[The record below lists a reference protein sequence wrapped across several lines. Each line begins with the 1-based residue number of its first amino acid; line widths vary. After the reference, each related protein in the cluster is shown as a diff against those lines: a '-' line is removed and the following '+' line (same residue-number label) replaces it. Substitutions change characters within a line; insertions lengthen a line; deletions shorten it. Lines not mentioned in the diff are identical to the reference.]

1 MRLLAIIGE
10 NRAIVGLPCPVQH
23 HFSIPL
29 VASVIRYEYPLNERV
44 RIMLRLED
52 LFDRMQWYMQGEH
65 ALNHH
70 AAILTLFEI
79 AEVAARADLKTDLLQ
94 ELERQ
99 RAMLSALRGNP
110 DVEQEKL
117 DRVLGE
123 ISDVHTGIHN
133 MTGKVGF
140 HLKED
145 EWLLAVKQRAVIP
158 GGLCEF
164 DLPAYHRWLQGK
176 AETRQAHLQGWL
188 QPMLPIRGGIGI
200 VLRLMRESCRPA
212 IQQAV
217 NGVYQ
222 QAMEANARPAQ
233 MVRIGIDEGY
243 CCVPEIS
250 ANKYMLNVRMVRS
263 QPGEG
268 KVCAD
273 SMPFELTFCF
283 L

>member
-1 MRLLAIIGE
+1 
-10 NRAIVGLPCPVQH
+10 
-23 HFSIPL
+23 
-29 VASVIRYEYPLNERV
+29 VIRYEYPLNERI
-44 RIMLRLED
+44 RILLRLED
-52 LFDRMQWYMQGEH
+52 LFDRMAWYMHGDH
-65 ALNHH
+65 GLNHH
-70 AAILTLFEI
+70 AAIVTLFEI

-99 RAMLSALRGNP
+99 RSGLSALRGNP
-110 DVEQEKL
+110 DVEQDKL
-117 DRVLGE
+117 DDVLAE
-123 ISDVHTGIHN
+123 IGTAHAGIHA
-133 MTGKVGF
+133 MTGRIGQ

-145 EWLLAVKQRAVIP
+145 EWLQAVKQRAVIP

-176 AETRQAHLQGWL
+176 PEMRREHLQQWL
-188 QPMLPIRGGIGI
+188 SPMLPIRAGLGI
-200 VLRLMRESCRPA
+200 VLRLMRESCRPGM
-212 IQQAV
+212 QQAI

-222 QAMEANARPAQ
+222 QSLEASSRPAQ
-233 MVRIGIDEGY
+233 MVRIGIDDDY

-250 ANKYMLNVRMVRS
+250 ANKYMLNIRFVRS

-273 SMPFELTFCF
+273 SMPFELTFCV

>member
-1 MRLLAIIGE
+1 
-10 NRAIVGLPCPVQH
+10 
-23 HFSIPL
+23 
-29 VASVIRYEYPLNERV
+29 VIRYEYPLNERI
-44 RIMLRLED
+44 RILLRLED
-52 LFDRMQWYMQGEH
+52 LFDRMAWYAHGEH
-65 ALNHH
+65 SLNHH

-99 RAMLSALRGNP
+99 RSGLSVLRGNP
-110 DVEQEKL
+110 DVEQDKL
-117 DRVLGE
+117 DVVLAE
-123 ISDVHTGIHN
+123 IAAANTGIHS
-133 MTGKVGF
+133 MSGKIGQ

-145 EWLLAVKQRAVIP
+145 EWLQAVKQRAVIP

-164 DLPAYHRWLQGK
+164 DLPAYHRWLQGE
-176 AETRQAHLQGWL
+176 AETRREHLHKWL
-188 QPMLPIRGGIGI
+188 SPMLPIRAGLGI

-222 QAMEANARPAQ
+222 QSMEAGLRPAQ
-233 MVRIGIDEGY
+233 MIRIGVGEDY

-250 ANKYMLNVRMVRS
+250 ANKYMLNIRFVRS

-268 KVCAD
+268 KICAD

>member
-1 MRLLAIIGE
+1 MFIQTTTAI
-10 NRAIVGLPCPVQH
+10 
-23 HFSIPL
+23 
-29 VASVIRYEYPLNERV
+29 SVIRYEYPLNERI
-44 RIMLRLED
+44 RILLRLED

-70 AAILTLFEI
+70 SAILTLFEI
-79 AEVAARADLKTDLLQ
+79 TEVAARADLKTDLLQ

-99 RAMLSALRGNP
+99 RATLVALRDNP

-117 DRVLGE
+117 DAVLAE
-123 ISDVHTGIHN
+123 ITEARTGIHN
-133 MTGKVGF
+133 MAGKIGL

-145 EWLLAVKQRAVIP
+145 EWLQAVKQRAVIP

-176 AETRQAHLQGWL
+176 PETRRQHLQKWL
-188 QPMLPIRGGIGI
+188 QPMLPIRVGLGI
-200 VLRLMRESCRPA
+200 VLRLMRESCRPLM
-212 IQQAV
+212 QQAV

-222 QAMEANARPAQ
+222 QAMDANARPAQ
-233 MVRIGIDEGY
+233 MVRIGVDENY

-268 KVCAD
+268 KTCAD
-273 SMPFELTFCF
+273 SLPFELTFCY